1 MVLLLNY
8 LPWIVLAVTFIA
20 MMHFFIED
28 KQKALVMTFA
38 TGGLA
43 FFLLVILAGSSYLP
57 KGEPVARNDTPAF
70 EVKEAQLK
78 NDLRELD
85 EKVQADL
92 ERKLDWKDKTKEN
105 KDNDG

>member
-8 LPWIVLAVTFIA
+8 LPWLVLFATAVT
-20 MMHFFIED
+20 
-28 KQKALVMTFA
+28 
-38 TGGLA
+38 
-43 FFLLVILAGSSYLP
+43 VILLMWKNKNKLAAAACVIGGCAVLILSAINPSYLP
-57 KGEPVARNDTPAF
+57 KGKPVVRNDAPAF

-92 ERKLDWKDKTKEN
+92 EKKLDWEQKVEEN
-105 KDNDG
+105 KNDGT

>member
-8 LPWIVLAVTFIA
+8 LPWIVLAVTFIV

-92 ERKLDWKDKTKEN
+92 EKKLDWEQKVEEN
-105 KDNDG
+105 KNNGT